1 MKKILLVAALFSL
14 AGLATAGDN
23 VEVYG
28 KLNEYVNSYKLGTAT
43 AVTQGYNDSSRFG
56 VRGSEDLGAGLKATF
71 IVETN
76 LNAENPGTASHS
88 TTTATPTALGDRE
101 SRVGLRNDYFS
112 VDLGHG
118 KQVIGRTLDNYDTFG
133 NFDLSA
139 TNVVHSTQGQRLS
152 NAVFL
157 TATPIAGVTA
167 RFEQAESNTT
177 AKATQAAGVE
187 VAKFG
192 ASLAVNRFDNNAG
205 SASNQYAAK
214 YTFAPTGTTVLALY
228 SKDTVANVKSVGETV
243 GVTQVV
249 PGVKAL
255 SVLATYGKK
264 DDKSVANNDLKAFA
278 LGANYSLSKR
288 TTLQARY
295 IKEDFKV
302 ATGDVREVAVGI
314 QHNF

>member
-1 MKKILLVAALFSL
+1 MKKSLLVAALFSL
-14 AGLATAGDN
+14 AGVAMAGDN

-28 KLNEYVNSYKLGTAT
+28 KLQEYVDSYKLGTAT

-56 VRGSEDLGAGLKATF
+56 VRGSEALGGGLKASF
-71 IVETN
+71 VIETSVN
-76 LNAENPGTASHS
+76 VENPGTASHS
-88 TTTATPTALGDRE
+88 TAAAPTALGDRE
-101 SRVGLRNDYFS
+101 SRVGLSNSFFS

-118 KQVIGRTLDNYDTFG
+118 KQVIGSTLDKYDTFG
-133 NFDLSA
+133 NDDLSTVA
-139 TNVVHSTQGQRLS
+139 AVHSTQGQRIS
-152 NAVFL
+152 NAVF
-157 TATPIAGVTA
+157 AAVTPLEGVTVS
-167 RFEQAESNTT
+167 FQQAESNGT

-214 YTFAPTGTTVLALY
+214 YTFAPTGTTVSAIY
-228 SKDTVANVKSVGETV
+228 SNDTVANVKSVGQTV
-243 GVTQVV
+243 GLTQVV

-255 SVLATYGKK
+255 SVLAAYGEKN
-264 DDKSVANNDLKAFA
+264 DKSVANNDLKAFE
-278 LGANYSLSKR
+278 LGANYSLSPR

-295 IKEDFKV
+295 LKEDFKV
-302 ATGDVREVAVGI
+302 ADGDVRHIAVGV

>member
-1 MKKILLVAALFSL
+1 MKKSLLVAALFSL

-43 AVTQGYNDSSRFG
+43 AVTQGFNDSSRFG

-88 TTTATPTALGDRE
+88 TTAAPTSLGDRE
-101 SRVGLRNDYFS
+101 SRVGLRNNYFS

-139 TNVVHSTQGQRLS
+139 TNVVHSTQGQRLN

-157 TATPIAGVTA
+157 TVTPIAGVTA

-177 AKATQAAGVE
+177 AKATQAYGVDL
-187 VAKFG
+187 AKFG
-192 ASLAVNRFDNNAG
+192 VNLSVNRLDNYAGNATTQVAG
-205 SASNQYAAK
+205 K
-214 YTFAPTGTTVLALY
+214 YTFAPTGTTVVGLY

-243 GVTQVV
+243 GLTQVV

-264 DDKSVANNDLKAFA
+264 DDKSVANNDLTAYA
-278 LGANYSLSKR
+278 LGANYSLSQR

-302 ATGDVREVAVGI
+302 ASGDVRHIAVGI